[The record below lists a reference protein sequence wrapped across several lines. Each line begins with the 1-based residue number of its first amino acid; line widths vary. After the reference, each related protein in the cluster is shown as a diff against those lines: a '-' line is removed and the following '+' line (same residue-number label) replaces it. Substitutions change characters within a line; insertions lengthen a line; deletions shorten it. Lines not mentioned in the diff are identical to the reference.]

1 MVKQKQLQP
10 VDSSDFPKAVNKV
23 ITEHRN
29 TRRLREAL
37 KLMPKVTCPA
47 CKKLRDPTVTTTKAG
62 QHSWES
68 GC

>member
-23 ITEHRN
+23 ITDQR
-29 TRRLREAL
+29 TPRRLREAPQL
-37 KLMPKVTCPA
+37 TPQGTCPA
-47 CKKLRDPTVTTTKAG
+47 RKKLRDPTVTTTKAG